1 MILKDRIEE
10 LESRIAFQDSTL
22 EELNDVIVKQ
32 QFQIDK
38 LEKNLEMLSAQLK
51 NMAPSLVASEK
62 EETPP
67 PHYWLLCNHR
77 KDFLFFAVKQ

>member
-1 MILKDRIEE
+1 VILKDRIEE

-51 NMAPSLVASEK
+51 NMAPSLIASEK

-67 PHYWLLCNHR
+67 PHY
-77 KDFLFFAVKQ
+77 

>member
-1 MILKDRIEE
+1 MILKDRLTE
-10 LESRIAFQDSTL
+10 LESRITFQDGTI

-38 LEKNLEMLSAQLK
+38 LEKNLEMIKAQLK
-51 NMAPSLVASEK
+51 NLAPSTIASEK

-67 PHYWLLCNHR
+67 PHY
-77 KDFLFFAVKQ
+77 

>member
-67 PHYWLLCNHR
+67 PHY
-77 KDFLFFAVKQ
+77 